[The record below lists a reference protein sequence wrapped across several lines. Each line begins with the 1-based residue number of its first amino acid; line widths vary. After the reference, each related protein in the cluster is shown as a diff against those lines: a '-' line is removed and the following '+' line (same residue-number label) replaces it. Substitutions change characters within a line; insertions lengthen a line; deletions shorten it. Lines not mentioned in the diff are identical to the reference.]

1 MEFIYP
7 WYLVGL
13 AAISIPIVIH
23 LFNFHRYKKVY
34 FTNVRFLQAIQSETH
49 RSSRL
54 RNLILL
60 LLRILFIIT
69 LVLAFAQ
76 PYIPAS
82 NNIKQGNPFAVSIYL
97 DNSQSMETGMGNENL
112 LHQAREKALEIVNSF
127 SSTDKFQVLTNDLEG
142 KYQHFVPAN
151 EASICIN
158 DVKSSLA
165 QVSTSTLLQTQANLL
180 RYEKNYNHLA
190 FFISDFARST
200 FSLPTNLDTNITWIF
215 IPMQSPLPLNVS
227 IDTCWFDTPIIAPG
241 LESVLRVN
249 VTNHSANQSR
259 ELMVKLSTNE
269 IQRGLKPLSL
279 TPKTTFTLSFP
290 LFNADTG
297 TIMGSLQIND
307 NGFTFDDE
315 LYFAYTVH
323 PKLEILIVNNS
334 EGENPHLNQLFH
346 SDSLMWVDNQP
357 IHQLIYSRLE
367 KSSLTILNELT
378 EYPQGLILSVRHS
391 LNAGHS
397 VAILPHPS
405 KGIDHLERFL
415 SNLGAGLELHAD
427 TSSTTV
433 SQVNTDHFIFKP
445 AIERMPNMPL
455 LPSVKKYFKI
465 NLNSRSGYD
474 NLMTLRNGDPFL
486 IAKRLGNGH
495 LFFQASPLRPEF
507 TDFMRNNLF
516 VAAYLN
522 MAISGQYQNPLY
534 AVYGKPSIFY
544 FEKPA
549 ETTPAPHLI
558 KSDNTID
565 IIPFFRDR
573 DGQTEIIVRNELPE
587 PGIYHLRR
595 NNKTNGFIALNAPR
609 TESLPTCFSVD
620 ELDRMLEQKGWTNSI
635 IIQKDDSFPIRSYIA
650 ETIQGKKLWR
660 IFLFAALILLASEVI
675 LLRFWK

>member
-1 MEFIYP
+1 
-7 WYLVGL
+7 
-13 AAISIPIVIH
+13 
-23 LFNFHRYKKVY
+23 
-34 FTNVRFLQAIQSETH
+34 
-49 RSSRL
+49 
-54 RNLILL
+54 
-60 LLRILFIIT
+60 
-69 LVLAFAQ
+69 
-76 PYIPAS
+76 
-82 NNIKQGNPFAVSIYL
+82 
-97 DNSQSMETGMGNENL
+97 
-112 LHQAREKALEIVNSF
+112 
-127 SSTDKFQVLTNDLEG
+127 
-142 KYQHFVPAN
+142 
-151 EASICIN
+151 
-158 DVKSSLA
+158 
-165 QVSTSTLLQTQANLL
+165 
-180 RYEKNYNHLA
+180 
-190 FFISDFARST
+190 
-200 FSLPTNLDTNITWIF
+200 
-215 IPMQSPLPLNVS
+215 
-227 IDTCWFDTPIIAPG
+227 
-241 LESVLRVN
+241 
-249 VTNHSANQSR
+249 
-259 ELMVKLSTNE
+259 
-269 IQRGLKPLSL
+269 
-279 TPKTTFTLSFP
+279 
-290 LFNADTG
+290 
-297 TIMGSLQIND
+297 
-307 NGFTFDDE
+307 
-315 LYFAYTVH
+315 
-323 PKLEILIVNNS
+323 
-334 EGENPHLNQLFH
+334 
-346 SDSLMWVDNQP
+346 
-357 IHQLIYSRLE
+357 
-367 KSSLTILNELT
+367 
-378 EYPQGLILSVRHS
+378 
-391 LNAGHS
+391 
-397 VAILPHPS
+397 
-405 KGIDHLERFL
+405 
-415 SNLGAGLELHAD
+415 LHAD

-558 KSDNTID
+558 KSDSTID